1 MESGNLKKIRFG
13 ILGCGMIAG
22 THAAAIESLE
32 DAELAGAADF
42 NPEAAERFG
51 KKYGA
56 CAYSSEQEMLEDERI
71 DVICVCTPSHCHAE
85 YAIRALRA
93 GKHVVLEKPMALN
106 TAEADRVIAAVKE
119 SGRLLTVISQLRFSE
134 DIQHVRQL
142 IRKGAFGRVIFVNL
156 SMCYW
161 RSEEY
166 FSASRW
172 RGRMAFEGGGAL
184 MNQGI
189 HGIDLMQHI
198 LGEPRVLKGK
208 IDTMH
213 HAVEVEDAAMALIE
227 FENGAM
233 GMIQASTCTWPGFE
247 RRLEIRGDKGY
258 AVLKENSIEY
268 LDTPEDKIDR
278 RRETV
283 GDTGSYNKP
292 DAIDCSM
299 HAMQIKNLMD
309 AARGRSELLIDANEG
324 RKAIRI
330 IEDIY
335 RSSAEDKE

>member
-1 MESGNLKKIRFG
+1 
-13 ILGCGMIAG
+13 
-22 THAAAIESLE
+22 
-32 DAELAGAADF
+32 
-42 NPEAAERFG
+42 
-51 KKYGA
+51 
-56 CAYSSEQEMLEDERI
+56 
-71 DVICVCTPSHCHAE
+71 
-85 YAIRALRA
+85 
-93 GKHVVLEKPMALN
+93 
-106 TAEADRVIAAVKE
+106 
-119 SGRLLTVISQLRFSE
+119 
-134 DIQHVRQL
+134 
-142 IRKGAFGRVIFVNL
+142 
-156 SMCYW
+156 
-161 RSEEY
+161 
-166 FSASRW
+166 
-172 RGRMAFEGGGAL
+172 
-184 MNQGI
+184 
-189 HGIDLMQHI
+189 MQYI